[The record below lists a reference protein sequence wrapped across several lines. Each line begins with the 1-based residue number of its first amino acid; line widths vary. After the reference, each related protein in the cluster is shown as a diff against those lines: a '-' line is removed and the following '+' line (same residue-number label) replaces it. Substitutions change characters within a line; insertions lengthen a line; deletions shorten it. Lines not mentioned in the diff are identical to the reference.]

1 MAQYNRVSVSSYLS
15 IIQNSCWHE
24 TRTRYVVDEIKW
36 KGTLGGVAFREVE
49 EEIGLDVRILDLTR
63 LNKHIKSSLPMLSSA
78 AFRV

>member
-1 MAQYNRVSVSSYLS
+1 MSVRVL

-24 TRTRYVVDEIKW
+24 TRTRYVVDGIKW

>member
-1 MAQYNRVSVSSYLS
+1 MVQYNRVSVSSYLS

-24 TRTRYVVDEIKW
+24 TRTRYVVDGIKW

-63 LNKHIKSSLPMLSSA
+63 LKKHIKSSFPMLSSA
-78 AFRV
+78 GFRV